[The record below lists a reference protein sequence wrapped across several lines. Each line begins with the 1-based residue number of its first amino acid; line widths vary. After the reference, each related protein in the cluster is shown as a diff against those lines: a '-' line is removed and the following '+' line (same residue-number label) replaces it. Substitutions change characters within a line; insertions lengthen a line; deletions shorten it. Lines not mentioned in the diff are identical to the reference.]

1 MFPLLGIPLWFWLQ
15 REKHSLILCCRAGLV
30 RHTHR
35 MQKGWYTHNS
45 NLLQQKATD
54 WRLAKGR
61 STWEEAQ
68 KKPGGSSWVCSPR
81 RVTGSASFSQQRCVT
96 AHAKCR
102 QSGKLTWALASSF
115 LGGVG
120 HIDLEHPW
128 LTSTTQTLAQRAK
141 ISTHHKSHCFH
152 KQSYQTGTVGPK
164 ATGIQKQSHE
174 LEYSKCSELI
184 SQELTSPKDKP
195 LGGDAQGLSRP
206 GLLS

>member
-1 MFPLLGIPLWFWLQ
+1 MAIKEWKRDICPNVSSSGHSFMIFDSRGKSIVWFMLQSWL
-15 REKHSLILCCRAGLV
+15 AGLV
-30 RHTHR
+30 RRTHR
-35 MQKGWYTHNS
+35 MQKGWYTHSS

-54 WRLAKGR
+54 WKLAKGR

-68 KKPGGSSWVCSPR
+68 RKPGASSWVCSPC

-96 AHAKCR
+96 PHAKCR

-120 HIDLEHPW
+120 HVDLEHPW

-152 KQSYQTGTVGPK
+152 KQSYQTGTV
-164 ATGIQKQSHE
+164 
-174 LEYSKCSELI
+174 
-184 SQELTSPKDKP
+184 
-195 LGGDAQGLSRP
+195 
-206 GLLS
+206 